1 MSISK
6 RLTALILALIT
17 AVSVFSFTAMQP
29 AAVITD
35 ADFVAPVIT
44 IPDSMPTPDNN
55 LMTNNVT
62 YYLGAGTRWE
72 QFVKADFLAAGKKGR
87 GTYNYQK
94 YIVVH
99 NTGAYPSTSTSL
111 ANHNYGKTTDVDV
124 SWHFTCGN
132 DGIYQ
137 MIPVNEKGWHAG
149 GNYWGTS
156 DAATKTAKGW
166 ISDCSNSTAV
176 GIETATPGFPA
187 TDTFSGEKW
196 DSDEMYDWYANT
208 FDSTATYL
216 AELVAWLCVGMNFNP
231 YTQVAQHYSAAAKNC
246 PIQMRYV
253 FGSGGKTFT
262 FYGTYFKVMLDRMY
276 DYYKAYGG
284 TYVETDTLKNT
295 YYNPNTTSYKKGLY
309 KSSSAVSVYR
319 AGNTST
325 GVVAT
330 VPANQVMDVQTIG
343 FDWGRVV
350 LSDGKVGW
358 VKLSGLTYVTGSY
371 RLGTYR
377 TSGGSIVNVTNISG
391 TTAYYSGGS
400 ADISTLTKVYKV
412 KITGASNYSST
423 EQYVANGT
431 TLSLTAENRAYAFD
445 LWDLTTGYA
454 KISSKTSK
462 TTNVTISGS
471 DIVLTATY
479 SDSFALTVTGGAGS
493 GKYKAGD
500 VVTIKAGSKTGYKF
514 TNWSVVSGNGTI
526 ADVNSATTTYTMGS
540 TDGSIKA
547 NYTFIG
553 SLDTVGL
560 TNYSKGQ
567 KYTTAWKGS
576 TTFDY
581 YSTAQSDTGLTKLTD
596 GTMATAASTT
606 SEVQV
611 SFIGTGGT
619 AAVTID
625 LGQSRYVTRIGIHDL
640 YANGSSWDDIKEG
653 TVSIEYSNDNVTFT
667 KATSILDSLLN
678 SYNGTTAISNLYT
691 HQIDFN
697 PFQARYVRVS
707 FTSNGYVMTL
717 SEISVWGKNVT
728 TYPLTVENGTGSGNY
743 PSGMQIT
750 LTATAPNDGN
760 QYQFVGW
767 ELVSGNGTF
776 VNGTST
782 TANFITGDA
791 ATKVKAT
798 FKVKDPYAFV
808 NPVEPPFIVDE
819 VINKVPTGKTVKE
832 IKEAFVNEVTIKKP
846 DGTDAADTDF
856 VGTGYKVNS
865 GTYSLEVVVT
875 GDLNSDASVSA
886 SDFIV
891 LKNFISSTITLTG
904 AFEKASDCDDSG
916 AITAA
921 DYIAMAATLKG

>member
-1 MSISK
+1 
-6 RLTALILALIT
+6 
-17 AVSVFSFTAMQP
+17 
-29 AAVITD
+29 
-35 ADFVAPVIT
+35 
-44 IPDSMPTPDNN
+44 
-55 LMTNNVT
+55 
-62 YYLGAGTRWE
+62 
-72 QFVKADFLAAGKKGR
+72 
-87 GTYNYQK
+87 
-94 YIVVH
+94 
-99 NTGAYPSTSTSL
+99 
-111 ANHNYGKTTDVDV
+111 
-124 SWHFTCGN
+124 
-132 DGIYQ
+132 
-137 MIPVNEKGWHAG
+137 
-149 GNYWGTS
+149 
-156 DAATKTAKGW
+156 
-166 ISDCSNSTAV
+166 
-176 GIETATPGFPA
+176 
-187 TDTFSGEKW
+187 
-196 DSDEMYDWYANT
+196 MYDWYANT